1 MTRAFPE
8 RLTGFIA
15 AVLEAEGVPAADAGL
30 VARCLVQAELWGHPS
45 HEMLGWA
52 GMSRGSAPEWWI
64 RPPSPRRWST
74 RARWRCSMGVGAL
87 AMS

>member
-8 RLTGFIA
+8 RLTGFAA

-30 VARCLVQAELWGHPS
+30 VARCLSRPS
-45 HEMLGWA
+45 CGATPPTGCSGWA

-64 RPPSPRRWST
+64 RPPSPRRWSI
-74 RARWRCSMGVGAL
+74 RARSAARWAEGL